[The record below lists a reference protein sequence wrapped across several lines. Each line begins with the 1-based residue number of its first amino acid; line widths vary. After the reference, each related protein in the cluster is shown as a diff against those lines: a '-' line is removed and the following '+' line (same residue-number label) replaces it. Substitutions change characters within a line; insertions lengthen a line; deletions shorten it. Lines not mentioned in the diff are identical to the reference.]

1 MPDPGEPRADQ
12 HPADR
17 VQRRLRD
24 LPHDHRPEGLKR
36 GARETWREQ
45 EQKPLQRRWDAE
57 HRRQPPWA
65 AANEPPTRPRKW
77 REQPPLRGSRRCS
90 SLPASAQALKPSAPQ
105 SRPRRRPA
113 PVRPPKTAKVE
124 ILYIVQ
130 TWLRHPDRQGRG
142 LPEDRAGARGRG
154 GRYSRGD
161 PEDWREF

>member
-17 VQRRLRD
+17 AQRRLRD

-45 EQKPLQRRWDAE
+45 EQKLIQRRWDAE

-77 REQPPLRGSRRCS
+77 REQPPLRGSRPVL
-90 SLPASAQALKPSAPQ
+90 LPTSVRSGAQTISPTVTTEALPGTCPPTENWE
-105 SRPRRRPA
+105 SRVIR
-113 PVRPPKTAKVE
+113 TT
-124 ILYIVQ
+124 VQ
-130 TWLRHPDRQGRG
+130 FGERS
-142 LPEDRAGARGRG
+142 
-154 GRYSRGD
+154 YV
-161 PEDWREF
+161 